1 MSRKLI
7 VFSVVAVIVALGFC
21 NPSAESVRAC
31 DNCNYWGVGYGVDNC
46 AATPMVA
53 LTYPE
58 PYNGEEVK
66 KGGLTIQVRPAPPP
80 RPAPYWPRWV
90 PVRPAPPPR
99 PVGPPPRHLPPYPP
113 PRW

>member
-1 MSRKLI
+1 M
-7 VFSVVAVIVALGFC
+7 FSVVATLAVISFC
-21 NPSAESVRAC
+21 NPFAESVRAC
-31 DNCNYWGVGYGVDNC
+31 DNCNHCGLDCGVEENV
-46 AATPMVA
+46 AAPVVA

-58 PYNGEEVK
+58 PYNGEETK
-66 KGGLTIQVRPAPPP
+66 KGGLTIQIRPVPPRPAPP

-99 PVGPPPRHLPPYPP
+99 PIGPPP

>member
-7 VFSVVAVIVALGFC
+7 MFSVAAVIVALGFC
-21 NPSAESVRAC
+21 NTFAESARAY
-31 DNCNYWGVGYGVDNC
+31 DNCNCRGACCGVDDC
-46 AATPMVA
+46 AATPLVV

-66 KGGLTIQVRPAPPP
+66 KGGLTIQIRPTPPP
-80 RPAPYWPRWV
+80 RPAPDWPRWV

-99 PVGPPPRHLPPYPP
+99 PVGPPP
-113 PRW
+113 PR

>member
-7 VFSVVAVIVALGFC
+7 TFSVVAVIVALGFC
-21 NPSAESVRAC
+21 NTFAESVRAC
-31 DNCNYWGVGYGVDNC
+31 DNCNYWGVGYGVDDC

-58 PYNGEEVK
+58 PYNGEDVK

-80 RPAPYWPRWV
+80 H
-90 PVRPAPPPR
+90 
-99 PVGPPPRHLPPYPP
+99 PVGPPPRRLPPYPP

>member
-1 MSRKLI
+1 MSRKLLM
-7 VFSVVAVIVALGFC
+7 FSVAATLAVISFC
-21 NPSAESVRAC
+21 NPLAESVRAC
-31 DNCNYWGVGYGVDNC
+31 DNCNHCGVGYGVEEKV
-46 AATPMVA
+46 AAPVVA

-66 KGGLTIQVRPAPPP
+66 KGGLTIQIRQAPP

-99 PVGPPPRHLPPYPP
+99 PIGPPPRWTPQP

>member
-1 MSRKLI
+1 MNRKLCML
-7 VFSVVAVIVALGFC
+7 SVVAVIAALGFC

-31 DNCNYWGVGYGVDNC
+31 DNCNYLGVGYGADNSV
-46 AATPMVA
+46 ATPVIA

-80 RPAPYWPRWV
+80 RPTPYWPRWV

-99 PVGPPPRHLPPYPP
+99 PIGPPPRWTPPP
-113 PRW
+113 PR